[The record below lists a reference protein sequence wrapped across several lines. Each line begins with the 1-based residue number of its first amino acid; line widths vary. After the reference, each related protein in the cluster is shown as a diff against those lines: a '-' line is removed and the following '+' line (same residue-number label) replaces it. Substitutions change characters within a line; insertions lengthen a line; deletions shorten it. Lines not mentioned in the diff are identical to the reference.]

1 MLLDFLISP
10 AYAQAATSA
19 TKTPGLFE
27 AFWPLLVMVPLFYFL
42 LIRPQMKRQKEAR
55 QMTES
60 LAKGDEVVT
69 AGGLAGRIVSLGEV
83 YLTVD
88 LADNVLVK
96 MEKTAISKVLP
107 KGTLKQL

>member
-1 MLLDFLISP
+1 MLLDFLIAP
-10 AYAQAATSA
+10 AHAQQAAGTS
-19 TKTPGLFE
+19 PGLFE
-27 AFWPLLVMVPLFYFL
+27 AFWPLMVMIPLFYFL

-60 LAKGDEVVT
+60 LSKGDEIVT

-96 MEKTAISKVLP
+96 IEKSAVAKVLP
-107 KGTLKQL
+107 KGSLKQL

>member
-1 MLLDFLISP
+1 MLLDFLIAP
-10 AYAQAATSA
+10 AYAQAAPAAS
-19 TKTPGLFE
+19 PGLLE
-27 AFWPLLVMVPLFYFL
+27 AFWPLMVMVPLFYFL

-60 LAKGDEVVT
+60 LAKGDEIVT
-69 AGGLAGRIVSLGEV
+69 AGGIAGRIVSLGEV

-88 LADNVLVK
+88 LADNVLIKV
-96 MEKTAISKVLP
+96 EKSAIAKVLP

>member
-10 AYAQAATSA
+10 AFAQATAAPKS
-19 TKTPGLFE
+19 PGLLE
-27 AFWPLLVMVPLFYFL
+27 AFWPLLVMIPLFYFL

-60 LAKGDEVVT
+60 LSKGDEIVT

-96 MEKTAISKVLP
+96 IEKSAVAKVLP
-107 KGTLKQL
+107 KGSLKQL

>member
-1 MLLDFLISP
+1 VLLDFLIAP
-10 AYAQAATSA
+10 AYAQAAPAAS
-19 TKTPGLFE
+19 PGLLE
-27 AFWPLLVMVPLFYFL
+27 AFWPLMVMVPLFYFL

-60 LAKGDEVVT
+60 LAKGDEIVT
-69 AGGLAGRIVSLGEV
+69 AGGIAGRIVSLGEV

-88 LADNVLVK
+88 LADNVLIKV
-96 MEKTAISKVLP
+96 EKSAIAKVLP

>member
-10 AYAQAATSA
+10 AHAQASTAA
-19 TKTPGLFE
+19 GAPGLFE
-27 AFWPLLVMVPLFYFL
+27 AFWPLMVMVPLFYFL

-60 LAKGDEVVT
+60 LAKGDEIVT

-88 LADNVLVK
+88 LADNVLIKV
-96 MEKTAISKVLP
+96 EKSAVAKVLP